1 MTSYG
6 QAIDQFGLPGI
17 NIDMIELTD
26 RSPDKKYARAVQES
40 QAIVFCDCLDPT
52 PSLFL
57 NKVMVVWKW
66 KEGGGIMMIMM
77 LMIAISSDNDSDM
90 IHSVLSPLVVSP
102 YRLIYGS
109 LLTSIHPFIHHP
121 STASLIVAVPYGRHG
136 AIAGY
141 LEAVT

>member
-1 MTSYG
+1 MMMMVIINEDDVDDTDYSMSVDNFSVHVWMDRSMASYG

-57 NKVMVVWKW
+57 NKVMEV
-66 KEGGGIMMIMM
+66 EGSWRDYDDHD
-77 LMIAISSDNDSDM
+77 ADDCD
-90 IHSVLSPLVVSP
+90 
-102 YRLIYGS
+102 
-109 LLTSIHPFIHHP
+109 
-121 STASLIVAVPYGRHG
+121 
-136 AIAGY
+136 
-141 LEAVT
+141 

>member
-1 MTSYG
+1 MDRSLASCG

-57 NKVMVVWKW
+57 NKVMAVEV
-66 KEGGGIMMIMM
+66 EGWRLDDDDDHDI
-77 LMIAISSDNDSDM
+77 DDDSDD
-90 IHSVLSPLVVSP
+90 HD
-102 YRLIYGS
+102 
-109 LLTSIHPFIHHP
+109 
-121 STASLIVAVPYGRHG
+121 
-136 AIAGY
+136 GY
-141 LEAVT
+141 DANDADDCD